1 MLAPRRHHPAPP
13 PSQSLT
19 LQRARPPQRTKQGK
33 AQAHKRRVAQLTKK
47 AIQAEATTKVVRE
60 TMAKVTRK
68 FVSSPSVLLV
78 SPSRTAWC
86 IPRPQIAAKLAKLQ
100 SRLQKAA
107 TYNGRVVD
115 ETEKLSRLEVS
126 AEHRDDLSRLRE
138 LISLN
143 ESLKSQES
151 AFKANCA
158 RQLAELDAILSELKA
173 KGGSDEEDAR
183 LSEIERMHESVRGLH
198 RTPNKTL
205 A

>member
-1 MLAPRRHHPAPP
+1 M
-13 PSQSLT
+13 
-19 LQRARPPQRTKQGK
+19 
-33 AQAHKRRVAQLTKK
+33 AQLTKK

-60 TMAKVTRK
+60 TMAKVMRK
-68 FVSSPSVLLV
+68 FVSSPLVLLV

-86 IPRPQIAAKLAKLQ
+86 IPPQIAAKLAKLQ

-183 LSEIERMHESVRGLH
+183 LSEIERMHESVRGVH
-198 RTPNKTL
+198 RTPKILL